1 MILVYRLGWFLG
13 LVLCQVLIFNHIHI
27 SEYATPVLYVYFL
40 FSLNAAI
47 GRKALLLWAFFLGL
61 AVDVFSN
68 TPGVNAC
75 ACTLFAFFRPFI
87 LRTQTVRDMID
98 DFSPGISTMGFSH
111 YLRYVLIGTFILVGM
126 IQLIETFSFL
136 RWESLCLKILIGTL
150 VSVVGILCIDS
161 MRRKK

>member
-1 MILVYRLGWFLG
+1 MQNNRITGNYSPKPVFL
-13 LVLCQVLIFNHIHI
+13 Q
-27 SEYATPVLYVYFL
+27 P
-40 FSLNAAI
+40 
-47 GRKALLLWAFFLGL
+47 
-61 AVDVFSN
+61 
-68 TPGVNAC
+68 
-75 ACTLFAFFRPFI
+75 LFAFFRPFI

-136 RWESLCLKILIGTL
+136 RWESLCLKILIGIL

>member
-1 MILVYRLGWFLG
+1 MIFIHRLGWFIG
-13 LVLCQVLIFNHIHI
+13 LVLFQVLVFNHVHI
-27 SEYATPVLYVYFL
+27 YEYATPVLYIYFV
-40 FSLNAAI
+40 FSLNAAV

-87 LRTQTVRDMID
+87 LRTQTVRDMTD
-98 DFSPGISTMGFSH
+98 DFYPSISTMGFSH
-111 YLRYVLIGTFILVGM
+111 YLRYVLIGTFVLVGT

-136 RWESLCLKILIGTL
+136 RWGSLCLKIVTGTF